1 MCMQGLILSS
11 RIGLYR
17 RQSSTTRVLKLLYF
31 YGMGSNP
38 KSLVK
43 LKETRVASPKTLV
56 VPLFTYFM
64 TMDFHKLNIL
74 AWNICGAAVQ
84 PLTTNKQLLLV
95 PYSFDLTTV
104 MKTRVPRDR
113 IKGVNGLIWAIAL
126 RAVIIVRELSK

>member
-1 MCMQGLILSS
+1 
-11 RIGLYR
+11 
-17 RQSSTTRVLKLLYF
+17 
-31 YGMGSNP
+31 MGSNP

-43 LKETRVASPKTLV
+43 LKETRVTSPKTLM

-64 TMDFHKLNIL
+64 TMDFHKLNIQ

-95 PYSFDLTTV
+95 PYSFDLTTL

-113 IKGVNGLIWAIAL
+113 IKGANGLIWAIAL
-126 RAVIIVRELSK
+126 RAVIIVRESSK